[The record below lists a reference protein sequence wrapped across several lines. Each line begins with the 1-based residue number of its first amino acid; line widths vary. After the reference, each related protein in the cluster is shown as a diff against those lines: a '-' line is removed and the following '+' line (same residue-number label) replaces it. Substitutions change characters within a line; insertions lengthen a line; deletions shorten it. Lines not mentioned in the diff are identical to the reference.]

1 MVEIKFVKEIPI
13 INGTYKKDTP
23 NGEIG
28 YQKWQVRK
36 TYEVEMEYEIVAKTR
51 KEADEILEKKECV
64 KVEDIDDYGDTYR
77 ETIKGKHVN
86 DMSGDEP
93 VSWKKIEE
101 CLPRDDEDIDTGK
114 RFLNYE
120 DPDWCGNDL
129 DWVKNEDGTSI
140 NEAEKDVK
148 IIQDSIDDL
157 DKAEAKAD
165 AFSASGTEKLK

>member
-1 MVEIKFVKEIPI
+1 MTQIKFVKEIPI

-23 NGEIG
+23 DKEIG

-36 TYEVEMEYEIVAKTR
+36 TYEVEMEYEIVAKTK

-64 KVEDIDDYGDTYR
+64 NVEDVYDYGDTLF
-77 ETIKGKHVN
+77 ETINGKHVN

-93 VSWKKIEE
+93 VEWKKIEE

-120 DPDWCGNDL
+120 DPDWVSD
-129 DWVKNEDGTSI
+129 DYEWKKNEDGTNI
-140 NEAEKDVK
+140 TKEEAH
-148 IIQDSIDDL
+148 
-157 DKAEAKAD
+157 
-165 AFSASGTEKLK
+165 G

>member
-1 MVEIKFVKEIPI
+1 MTQIKFVKEIPI

-23 NGEIG
+23 DKEIG

-36 TYEVEMEYEIVAKTR
+36 TYEVEMEYEIVAKT
-51 KEADEILEKKECV
+51 KEQAEELLEKKECV
-64 KVEDIDDYGDTYR
+64 KVEEVDDYGETFR
-77 ETIKGKHVN
+77 ETITGKHVN

-120 DPDWCGNDL
+120 DPDWSKDEL
-129 DWVKNEDGTSI
+129 EWYKNEDGTDI
-140 NEAEKDVK
+140 KKEANG
-148 IIQDSIDDL
+148 S
-157 DKAEAKAD
+157 
-165 AFSASGTEKLK
+165 TNT